1 MKKFIILVI
10 KILLTILILLVV
22 LDWIYT
28 SVYLHSSK
36 RGKVDYIFNSKARKY
51 DVVILGSSRANNH
64 FVSQLFE
71 NKGLK
76 TFNYGMSGA
85 HLFETSLM
93 LKLMAERHYK
103 IKTVILEADLGL
115 CNEKESEAIA
125 AKFLPYIHHSEII
138 ATHFSDQK
146 NFNTLYYIPFYRYI
160 DFDALIGF
168 REMYNTAMG
177 KPTNIL
183 DNLGYHPL
191 GHKPGNMKNNL
202 RTLKPIRNKY
212 YEEIKQICK
221 QNHYNLIAVMTPMC
235 SNVKGMDYFEKANQI
250 YPEIHNL
257 ENVVQGDQYFS
268 SCGHLNDAGA
278 RLFTKILIERFLKQ
292 NKARKSFPRL

>member
-1 MKKFIILVI
+1 MKKFITLVA
-10 KILLTILILLVV
+10 KILLTILVLLAM
-22 LDWIYT
+22 LDWGYT
-28 SVYLHSSK
+28 TVYLHSSN
-36 RGKVDYIFNSKARKY
+36 RGKVEKVFSSKAENY

-64 FVSQLFE
+64 FVPELFE
-71 NKGLK
+71 KKGLK

-85 HLFETSLM
+85 HLFEASLL
-93 LKLMAERHYK
+93 LKLMAERNYK

-138 ATHFSDQK
+138 KEHFSSQE
-146 NFNTLYYIPFYRYI
+146 NFNELYYIPFYRYI

-168 REMYNTAMG
+168 REMYNTATG

-191 GHKPGNMKNNL
+191 TSNKRGNMKNDI
-202 RTLKPIRNKY
+202 RALKPIRNKY

-221 QNHYNLIAVMTPMC
+221 QNNYNLIAVMTPMC
-235 SNVKGMDYFEKANQI
+235 TNVKGLDYFEKANKI

-268 SCGHLNDAGA
+268 SCGHMNDAGA
-278 RLFTKILIERFLKQ
+278 RMFTGIIINRFIQTK
-292 NKARKSFPRL
+292 

>member
-1 MKKFIILVI
+1 MTKFITLVA
-10 KILLTILILLVV
+10 KILLTILVLLVV
-22 LDWIYT
+22 LDWAYT
-28 SVYLHSSK
+28 TVYLKNSD
-36 RGKVDYIFNSKARKY
+36 RGKIQHIFNSKARKY

-64 FVSQLFE
+64 FVPELFE
-71 NKGLK
+71 KKGLK

-85 HLFETSLM
+85 HLFEASLM
-93 LKLMAERHYK
+93 LKLMAERNYK

-138 ATHFSDQK
+138 AAHFSKLDV
-146 NFNTLYYIPFYRYI
+146 FNELYYIPFYRYI

-168 REMYNTAMG
+168 REMYNTATK

-191 GHKPGNMKNNL
+191 GHKPGNMKNDI
-202 RTLKPIRNKY
+202 RSLKPIRNKY
-212 YEEIKQICK
+212 YEEIKQICR
-221 QNHYNLIAVMTPMC
+221 QNHYNLITVMTPMC
-235 SNVKGMDYFEKANQI
+235 ANVKGLDYFEKANQI
-250 YPEIHNL
+250 YPEIYNL
-257 ENVVQGDQYFS
+257 ENVVEGDQYFS

-278 RLFTKILIERFLKQ
+278 RLFTEVIIERFFR
-292 NKARKSFPRL
+292 NSTN

>member
-1 MKKFIILVI
+1 M
-10 KILLTILILLVV
+10 

-138 ATHFSDQK
+138 VTHFSDQK

-160 DFDALIGF
+160 DFGGIIGF
-168 REMYNTAMG
+168 RE
-177 KPTNIL
+177 
-183 DNLGYHPL
+183 
-191 GHKPGNMKNNL
+191 
-202 RTLKPIRNKY
+202 
-212 YEEIKQICK
+212 
-221 QNHYNLIAVMTPMC
+221 
-235 SNVKGMDYFEKANQI
+235 NVFQCN
-250 YPEIHNL
+250 
-257 ENVVQGDQYFS
+257 S
-268 SCGHLNDAGA
+268 
-278 RLFTKILIERFLKQ
+278 
-292 NKARKSFPRL
+292 

>member
-1 MKKFIILVI
+1 MTKFITLVAKILFTILV
-10 KILLTILILLVV
+10 LLVV
-22 LDWIYT
+22 LDFGYT
-28 SVYLHSSK
+28 TVYLKNSD
-36 RGKVDYIFNSKARKY
+36 RGKIQHIFNSKARNY

-64 FVSQLFE
+64 FVPELFE
-71 NKGLK
+71 KKGLK

-85 HLFETSLM
+85 HLFEASLM
-93 LKLMAERHYK
+93 LKLMAERNYK
-103 IKTVILEADLGL
+103 IKTVILEADLSL

-138 ATHFSDQK
+138 AAHFSKLDV
-146 NFNTLYYIPFYRYI
+146 FNELYYIPFYRYI

-168 REMYNTAMG
+168 REMYNTATK

-191 GHKPGNMKNNL
+191 DHKPGNMKNDI
-202 RTLKPIRNKY
+202 RALKPIRNKY
-212 YEEIKQICK
+212 YEEIKQICR
-221 QNHYNLIAVMTPMC
+221 QNHYNLITVMTPMC
-235 SNVKGMDYFEKANQI
+235 ANVKGLDYFEKANQI
-250 YPEIHNL
+250 YPEIYNL

-278 RLFTKILIERFLKQ
+278 RLFTEVIIERFFR
-292 NKARKSFPRL
+292 NSTN

>member
-1 MKKFIILVI
+1 MTKFIVLVAKIIITILV
-10 KILLTILILLVV
+10 LLVV

-28 SVYLHSSK
+28 AVYMHSSK
-36 RGKVDYIFNSKARKY
+36 RGKVEYVFNSKAQNY

-64 FVSQLFE
+64 FVSEMFE
-71 NKGLK
+71 EKGLK

-85 HLFETSLM
+85 HLFEESLM
-93 LKLMAERHYK
+93 LKLMAERKYQ
-103 IKTVILEADLGL
+103 IKTVILEADLSL
-115 CNEKESEAIA
+115 CNEKESDAIT

-138 ATHFSDQK
+138 REHFSKQE
-146 NFNTLYYIPFYRYI
+146 NFKKLYYIPFYRYI

-168 REMYNTAMG
+168 REMYNTATN

-183 DNLGYHPL
+183 DHLGYHSL
-191 GHKPGNMKNNL
+191 GHKPGNMKNDI
-202 RTLKPIRNKY
+202 RALKPIRNKY

-221 QNHYNLIAVMTPMC
+221 ENNYTLITAMTPMC
-235 SNVKGMDYFEKANQI
+235 TNVKGLDYFVKANKI

-268 SCGHLNDAGA
+268 SCGHLNDIGA
-278 RLFTKILIERFLKQ
+278 RKFTSIVIERFFEK
-292 NKARKSFPRL
+292 K